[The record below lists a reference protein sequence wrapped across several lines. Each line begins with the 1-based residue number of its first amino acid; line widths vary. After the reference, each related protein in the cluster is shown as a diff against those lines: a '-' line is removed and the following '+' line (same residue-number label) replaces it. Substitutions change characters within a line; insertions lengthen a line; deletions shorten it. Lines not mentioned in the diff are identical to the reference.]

1 MSPRDFTYAMT
12 GFFPIHESAR
22 GRDAV
27 LTINPCWVSCRSK
40 SMNWFDSTSPAE
52 RVSTHMKKTSRSLR
66 LSVLAVGML
75 ASGLALADAHISPDL
90 VQQLNTTLPGEELTV
105 VVSYEQST
113 PLSAAQVAT
122 LSSLGVHK
130 AITMRSLP
138 IAGVKATPAV
148 INALAQQP
156 DVYSIHPNR
165 ELRYFN
171 HEARQISGAARVS
184 ENPGDFGRAVPY
196 SGRGVTVV
204 VNDSGIDATHMDL
217 QFGNHVVENVQ
228 GLTNLAAWDS
238 ILPISYLEGQPNTD
252 FGSGHGTHC
261 AGTVGGTGAR
271 SGGLYQGVATGADLV
286 GYGSGAVLL
295 ILDSI
300 GGFDYAITNQ
310 HRFDYP
316 IRVISNS
323 WGTSGTFDE
332 TDPVSIASYEAFKR
346 GIVVAFAAGNDG
358 PGEDTHNPYAQAP
371 WVISVGAGTKD
382 GNLADFSSRGKRGE
396 SRSFTMP
403 DGHQWTYYNEP
414 TIVATGVNVISTR
427 DSTGSLPVLSLPADV
442 EQIDPAYLPFYA
454 SMDGTS
460 MATPHVAGVIALMLE
475 ANPNLTPLQVKDI
488 IERTATNMTGR
499 ETWEVGAGH
508 INAYAAVAAAQG
520 IRNDYGS
527 TVNAL
532 RPFNSNAIVVPGGAP
547 IPFSIDFAPVG
558 PVTEQSFTVGPEVA
572 YVSARAEVW
581 DNTVALVLTDP
592 DGERYGSSIAL
603 PVLGE
608 TITVGA
614 AAKPGVWKITVR
626 GIGSVSGV
634 PLDPAGATNGYG
646 LPGTIEGNISFL
658 NSGGYTGLDDIAGHP
673 ASAAI
678 QYAVANRLV
687 DGYNDHRF
695 RPDQNIKRSELAQ
708 YLLMGSN
715 VRQALPFSGQRSF
728 TDLSTSNPAYPFAEA
743 AVAIGAPLR
752 NLSQQQD
759 GVMKLIGGQFKP
771 NNNVTRLDVA
781 YGLVQSLALQDEAR
795 AFSGNMTAFF
805 MGQRVPVLDSASV
818 PASMRGY
825 AQYAIDL
832 GLLNAR
838 FVITQGPYDL
848 QPTVQAYFD
857 PNANVTRAAYAVA
870 AGRYLAAFEGVQ

>member
-1 MSPRDFTYAMT
+1 
-12 GFFPIHESAR
+12 
-22 GRDAV
+22 
-27 LTINPCWVSCRSK
+27 
-40 SMNWFDSTSPAE
+40 MNWFVSKSPAHPVLD
-52 RVSTHMKKTSRSLR
+52 RATGTSRSMR

-90 VQQLNTTLPGEELTV
+90 VQQLNSTLPGDELTV
-105 VVSYEQST
+105 VVTYEQST
-113 PLSAAQVAT
+113 PPSAAQVAT
-122 LSSLGVHK
+122 LSSLGVHG

-156 DVYSIHPNR
+156 DVYSIHANRALQYSNR
-165 ELRYFN
+165 E
-171 HEARQISGAARVS
+171 AREISGAARVA
-184 ENPGDFGRAVPY
+184 ENPGDFGRAIPY
-196 SGRGVTVV
+196 SGNGVTVV
-204 VNDSGIDATHMDL
+204 VNDSGVDATHMDL
-217 QFGNHVVENVQ
+217 QYGNHVVENVQ
-228 GLTNLAAWDS
+228 ALTNLASWSS
-238 ILPISYLEGQPNTD
+238 ILPITYLEGQLNTD
-252 FGSGHGTHC
+252 IGSGHGTHC
-261 AGTVGGTGAR
+261 AGTIGGTGAR
-271 SGGLYQGVATGADLV
+271 SNGLYRGVAPGADLV
-286 GYGSGAVLL
+286 GYGSGGVLL
-295 ILDSI
+295 ILDAV
-300 GGFDYAITNQ
+300 GGLDYAVTNQ
-310 HRFDYP
+310 FSFDSP

-332 TDPVSIASYEAFKR
+332 TDPVNVASYEASKR
-346 GIVVAFAAGNDG
+346 GIVVVFAAGNDG

-396 SRSFTMP
+396 SRGFTMP

-427 DSTGSLPVLSLPADV
+427 ASLGSLPVLSVPADV

-460 MATPHVAGVIALMLE
+460 MATPHVAGIIALMLE
-475 ANPNLTPLQVKDI
+475 ANPNLTPLQVRDI

-508 INAYAAVAAAQG
+508 INAYAAVAEAQG
-520 IRNDYGS
+520 IRNDHGN

-532 RPFNSNAIVVPGGAP
+532 HQFNSNALVVPGGAP
-547 IPFSIDFAPVG
+547 VPFSIDFAPVG

-572 YVSARAEVW
+572 YVAARADVGE
-581 DNTVALVLTDP
+581 NTIALVLTDP

-608 TITVGA
+608 SITVGA
-614 AAKPGVWKITVR
+614 AGKPGVWKITVR
-626 GIGSVSGV
+626 GVGSVSGV
-634 PLDPAGATNGYG
+634 PLDPAGVTNGYG
-646 LPGTIEGNISFL
+646 LPGTITGNISFL

-673 ASAAI
+673 ATAAI

-687 DGYNDHRF
+687 DGYNDKKF
-695 RPDQNIKRSELAQ
+695 LPNQNIKRSELAQ
-708 YLLMGSN
+708 YLVMGSN

-728 TDLSTSNPAYPFAEA
+728 SDLSTSSPVYPFAEA
-743 AVAIGAPLR
+743 AVAMGAPLR
-752 NLSQQQD
+752 DLSQQQN
-759 GVMKLIGGQFKP
+759 GVMKLINGQFKP

-781 YGLVQSLALQDEAR
+781 YGLVQSLALQDQAT

-805 MGQRVPVLDSASV
+805 MGQRVAVLDSASIPV
-818 PASMRGY
+818 SMRGY
-825 AQYAIDL
+825 AQYALDL

-838 FVITQGPYDL
+838 FVISQGPFDM
-848 QPTVQAYFD
+848 QPTVYAYFD
-857 PNANVTRAAYAVA
+857 PNLNVTRAAYAVA
-870 AGRYLAAFEGVQ
+870 AGRFMGQFEAVQ